1 MGFARRSRTGMAR
14 VSTFARGLGPL
25 VPDPTSNRLP
35 EDRAVMRYLSDRDR
49 SLRYREPRYQL
60 HLIKDLAALLPAGEC
75 RVLDV
80 GAGSGLI
87 GGAIAALL
95 PGKSVIGI
103 DIAFL
108 MLYRSGF
115 EVAFGQNVTQTTT
128 ALILVAV
135 GVVVFRE
142 KLNAANLA
150 GIALCVMGLWLISR
164 K

>member
-103 DIAFL
+103 DIAPRPLPQLGIPLLQFDG
-108 MLYRSGF
+108 RSIPFTDG
-115 EVAFGQNVTQTTT
+115 AFDCVLFCNVLHHVEREARA
-128 ALILVAV
+128 ALL
-135 GVVVFRE
+135 R
-142 KLNAANLA
+142 
-150 GIALCVMGLWLISR
+150 
-164 K
+164 